1 MKSDHKE
8 FRKRNI
14 LLPLSIIFILS
25 IFSCASAQPTT
36 EKEEA
41 NVLIS
46 KNTTLEELETIKENL
61 DAKGFGFQYSNVEY
75 NDNGEIISISI
86 QYTDANNN
94 SGKYS
99 VSRGGPINTIA
110 IVSDG
115 NRISVKSEG
124 SGNKASISQGNGN
137 IQNNNEKLQ
146 EEITMEMEERRKEM
160 EKKMADRQNEMKL
173 RRERMRA
180 DMQQRRDSIVNSSRH
195 NQPHFKGKTH
205 VISKTTTDEELLEL
219 TKSYQPK
226 NISFLY
232 ENLKRNDAGEITQI
246 SITVDNGRGSVST
259 STFGNG
265 STPVKNIQV
274 MVDETHTIMKSM
286 E

>member
-1 MKSDHKE
+1 
-8 FRKRNI
+8 
-14 LLPLSIIFILS
+14 
-25 IFSCASAQPTT
+25 FSCASAQPTT

-99 VSRGGPINTIA
+99 VSSGGPINPIA

-124 SGNKASISQGNGN
+124 SGNQASISQGNGN

-160 EKKMADRQNEMKL
+160 EKKMADRQ
-173 RRERMRA
+173 
-180 DMQQRRDSIVNSSRH
+180 
-195 NQPHFKGKTH
+195 
-205 VISKTTTDEELLEL
+205 
-219 TKSYQPK
+219 
-226 NISFLY
+226 
-232 ENLKRNDAGEITQI
+232 
-246 SITVDNGRGSVST
+246 
-259 STFGNG
+259 
-265 STPVKNIQV
+265 
-274 MVDETHTIMKSM
+274 
-286 E
+286 